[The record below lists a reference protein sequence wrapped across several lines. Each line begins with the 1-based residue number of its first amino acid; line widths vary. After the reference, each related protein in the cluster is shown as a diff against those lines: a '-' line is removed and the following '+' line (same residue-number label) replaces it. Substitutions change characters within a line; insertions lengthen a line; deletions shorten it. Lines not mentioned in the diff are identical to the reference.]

1 LLYLSLQGAQHPGR
15 FLVHSHAIRH
25 PGSRGFVICLLGFYQ
40 DIATGFN
47 NLFMRYGHYVDHRFR
62 VGHTVERSV
71 QVSKINGI
79 ALIHAARATVTTM
92 NGPKRGLYMKQF
104 GLRIYDAYQ
113 YIFDSSRNPLRHI
126 PDPTSRMFIMTIL
139 AFMWS
144 GAFAVY
150 LGSIV
155 YFGISVAA
163 HIVLILMF
171 FFTVAVFYDAEK
183 NQSSWL
189 LKLRREQR

>member
-1 LLYLSLQGAQHPGR
+1 
-15 FLVHSHAIRH
+15 
-25 PGSRGFVICLLGFYQ
+25 
-40 DIATGFN
+40 
-47 NLFMRYGHYVDHRFR
+47 
-62 VGHTVERSV
+62 
-71 QVSKINGI
+71 
-79 ALIHAARATVTTM
+79 
-92 NGPKRGLYMKQF
+92 
-104 GLRIYDAYQ
+104 
-113 YIFDSSRNPLRHI
+113 
-126 PDPTSRMFIMTIL
+126 MTIL

-150 LGSIV
+150 LGSII

-189 LKLRREQR
+189 LKLRSDQR

>member
-1 LLYLSLQGAQHPGR
+1 MKRIGLS
-15 FLVHSHAIRH
+15 
-25 PGSRGFVICLLGFYQ
+25 
-40 DIATGFN
+40 
-47 NLFMRYGHYVDHRFR
+47 
-62 VGHTVERSV
+62 
-71 QVSKINGI
+71 
-79 ALIHAARATVTTM
+79 
-92 NGPKRGLYMKQF
+92 
-104 GLRIYDAYQ
+104 IYDIYT
-113 YIFDSSRNPLRHI
+113 YIFDSNKNPLRHI

-144 GAFAVY
+144 GVFAVY
-150 LGSIV
+150 LGSIL

-189 LKLRREQR
+189 LTLRREKG

>member
-1 LLYLSLQGAQHPGR
+1 MPGGRNYLDTTQR
-15 FLVHSHAIRH
+15 EIVMKRI
-25 PGSRGFVICLLGFYQ
+25 
-40 DIATGFN
+40 
-47 NLFMRYGHYVDHRFR
+47 
-62 VGHTVERSV
+62 
-71 QVSKINGI
+71 GI
-79 ALIHAARATVTTM
+79 S
-92 NGPKRGLYMKQF
+92 
-104 GLRIYDAYQ
+104 IYDAYT
-113 YIFDSSRNPLRHI
+113 YIFDSSKNPLRHI

-150 LGSIV
+150 LGSII

-171 FFTVAVFYDAEK
+171 FFTVAVFYDAER

-189 LKLRREQR
+189 LKLRRDKD